1 MERAVQMKR
10 NLNVSFLEA
19 FVRLDVLCSQKFGVK
34 HGGVTEYINRLINA
48 RFAPERDEIL
58 PALVEYRNIRNR
70 LVHEE
75 GELAEEGRVSKKD
88 VEWRWSFAKSV
99 EKKRD
104 PLSVYL
110 RKARRYVR
118 RRTVTRVLLVVFS
131 VALIAAA
138 IALYFALMK

>member
-1 MERAVQMKR
+1 MKR

-48 RFAPERDEIL
+48 RFAPDRDEIL
-58 PALVEYRNIRNR
+58 PSLVEYRNIRNR

-88 VEWRWSFAKSV
+88 VEWLWDFAKSV

-118 RRTVTRVLLVVFS
+118 RRTVMRTLLVVLV

-138 IALYFALMK
+138 IALYFAMMK